1 MRFVQSQLCMM
12 TATTTSPK
20 AVRAMNAH
28 GGGDRSHKGVMEP
41 HYNRSAFTE
50 ALGAATIRVLSS
62 SLCKA

>member
-1 MRFVQSQLCMM
+1 
-12 TATTTSPK
+12 
-20 AVRAMNAH
+20 MNAH

-41 HYNRSAFTE
+41 HYNRSAFTA